1 MSLKWW
7 NVFCCLH
14 EWKEEFTIQSKGF
27 RCVKCGKFIETIPKN
42 GVGYIKERE
51 EKKVDTRGNAL
62 ENDFGM
68 GDLLKDKVTGYEG
81 VVMGITLYFTGCV
94 HYGLSSRKVKED
106 GTINSWEWFDS
117 TRLDLVKEK
126 QVEFRLFEKPT
137 SGNFPNPPQF

>member
-1 MSLKWW
+1 M
-7 NVFCCLH
+7 
-14 EWKEEFTIQSKGF
+14 
-27 RCVKCGKFIETIPKN
+27 
-42 GVGYIKERE
+42 
-51 EKKVDTRGNAL
+51 DTRGNAL